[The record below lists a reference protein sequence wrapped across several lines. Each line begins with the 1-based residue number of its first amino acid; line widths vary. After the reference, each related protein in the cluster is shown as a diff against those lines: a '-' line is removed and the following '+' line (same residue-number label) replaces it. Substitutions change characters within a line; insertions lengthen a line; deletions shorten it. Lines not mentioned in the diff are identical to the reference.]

1 VSSPALEGALEGVS
15 QEAADDRAPASGTRR
30 RIYFLQ
36 LAKPRLNLLVVLTTL
51 GGYYMGARA
60 GLLAWQL
67 VFALLGTA
75 LVAAGAAALNQ
86 YMERDLDSLM
96 QRTRNRPLPAGGL
109 TPSAGLAFGA
119 SLAVAGILVLA
130 ALVNL
135 LTAALALVTCVA
147 YLAFYTPLKRVTP
160 LNTLVGAIPGAIP
173 PVMGWAA
180 AQASLGPEAGALF
193 AILFFWQLP
202 HFLAIAWLYR
212 EDYARAGCRMLPLE
226 EGGAKRTGFA
236 AVLYSTALVPAALS
250 PVLLGMAGNVYLVG
264 AGVLSLGF
272 LAASVHMARQA
283 SEAAARLLFRISLLV
298 LPLLF
303 LLMAL
308 DKIPRP

>member
-1 VSSPALEGALEGVS
+1 MSGPVLEGTLAGASE
-15 QEAADDRAPASGTRR
+15 EAVRDGAPGAGTSLRLS
-30 RIYFLQ
+30 FLQ

-60 GLLAWQL
+60 GLPAWQL

-75 LVAAGAAALNQ
+75 LVAGGAAALNQ

-96 QRTRNRPLPAGGL
+96 ERTRDRPLPSGGL
-109 TPSAGLAFGA
+109 TPAAGLAFGA
-119 SLAVAGILVLA
+119 LLAVSGILVLA

-135 LTAALALVTCVA
+135 LTAGLALVTCVA
-147 YLAFYTPLKRVTP
+147 YLMFYTPLKRVTP
-160 LNTLVGAIPGAIP
+160 MNTLVGAIPGAIP

-180 AQASLGPEAGALF
+180 AQNSLGPEAAALF

-226 EGGAKRTGFA
+226 EGGARRTGFA
-236 AVLYSTALVPAALS
+236 AVLYSAALVPAALA
-250 PVLLGMAGNVYLVG
+250 PVLLDLAGNVYLVG
-264 AGVLSLGF
+264 ASLMSMSF
-272 LAASVHMARQA
+272 LAASVHMARNAGEA
-283 SEAAARLLFRISLLV
+283 SARLLFRISLLV

-308 DKIPRP
+308 DKVPRP

>member
-1 VSSPALEGALEGVS
+1 VSAAA
-15 QEAADDRAPASGTRR
+15 EAARDVATAATRPR
-30 RIYFLQ
+30 GLSFLQ
-36 LAKPRLNLLVVLTTL
+36 LAKPRLNLLVLLTTL
-51 GGYYMGARA
+51 GGYYMGARP
-60 GLLAWQL
+60 GLPRWQL
-67 VFALLGTA
+67 VLALLGTA
-75 LVAAGAAALNQ
+75 LVAAGASALNQ

-96 QRTRNRPLPAGGL
+96 ERTRDRPLPSGGL
-109 TPSAGLAFGA
+109 APSTGLAFGVL
-119 SLAVAGILVLA
+119 LAVSGILLLA
-130 ALVNL
+130 WQVNL
-135 LTAALALVTCVA
+135 LTAGLALVTCVA
-147 YLAFYTPLKRVTP
+147 YLVFYTPLKRITP

-180 AQASLGPEAGALF
+180 AQASLGPEAAALF

-236 AVLYSTALVPAALS
+236 AVLYSAALVPAAMA
-250 PVLLGMAGNVYLVG
+250 PAFLGLAGNIYLVG
-264 AGVLSLGF
+264 AGLLSLTF
-272 LAASVHMARQA
+272 LAGSIHMARNA
-283 SEAAARLLFRISLLV
+283 GEAAARLLFRISLLV

-308 DKIPRP
+308 DKVPHA

>member
-1 VSSPALEGALEGVS
+1 VSGPALEGTLEVVAE
-15 QEAADDRAPASGTRR
+15 EAIRTGAPGTSRHLS
-30 RIYFLQ
+30 FLQ

-60 GLLAWQL
+60 GMPWRQM

-96 QRTRNRPLPAGGL
+96 ERTRNRPLPSGGL
-109 TPSAGLAFGA
+109 TPAAGLVFGIV
-119 SLAVAGILVLA
+119 LAVSGVLVLA

-147 YLAFYTPLKRVTP
+147 YLLFYTPLKRVTP

-180 AQASLGPEAGALF
+180 AQNSLGPEAAALF

-226 EGGAKRTGFA
+226 EGGPRRTGFA
-236 AVLYSTALVPAALS
+236 AVLYSAALVPAALS
-250 PVLLGMAGNVYLVG
+250 PALLGIVGNIYLVG
-264 AGVLSLGF
+264 ASLMSLTF
-272 LAASVHMARQA
+272 LLASVHMARKPG
-283 SEAAARLLFRISLLV
+283 EAAARLLFRISLLI

-308 DKIPRP
+308 DKVSLG

>member
-1 VSSPALEGALEGVS
+1 MSGPA
-15 QEAADDRAPASGTRR
+15 AAVTHDVASAAIMSRSAS
-30 RIYFLQ
+30 FLQ
-36 LAKPRLNLLVVLTTL
+36 LAKPRLNLLVLLTTL
-51 GGYYMGARA
+51 GGYYMGARP
-60 GLLAWQL
+60 GLPRWQL

-75 LVAAGAAALNQ
+75 LVAAGASALNQ

-96 QRTRNRPLPAGGL
+96 ERTRNRPLPSGGL
-109 TPSAGLAFGA
+109 APSTGLVFGA
-119 SLAVAGILVLA
+119 SLAVSGIVLLA
-130 ALVNL
+130 SLVNM

-147 YLAFYTPLKRVTP
+147 YLVFYTPLKRITP
-160 LNTLVGAIPGAIP
+160 LNTLVGALPGAIP

-180 AQASLGPEAGALF
+180 AQASLGPEAAALF

-236 AVLYSTALVPAALS
+236 AVLYSTAMVPAALA
-250 PVLLGMAGNVYLVG
+250 PALLGLAGNVYLAG
-264 AGVLSLGF
+264 AVVLSLAF
-272 LAASVHMARQA
+272 LAASIHMARNA
-283 SEAAARLLFRISLLV
+283 GEAAARLLFRVSLFV

-308 DKIPRP
+308 DKVPRA

>member
-1 VSSPALEGALEGVS
+1 MSSPALESALEGVS
-15 QEAADDRAPASGTRR
+15 GEEAGEVAPAAAMGRTHS
-30 RIYFLQ
+30 FLH
-36 LAKPRLNLLVVLTTL
+36 LVKPRLNLLVMLTTL

-60 GLLAWQL
+60 GLPGWPL

-86 YMERDLDSLM
+86 YQERDLDSLM
-96 QRTRNRPLPAGGL
+96 ERTRNRPLPSGAL
-109 TPSAGLAFGA
+109 TPSACLAFGA
-119 SLAVAGILVLA
+119 LLAVAGMLTLA
-130 ALVNL
+130 ALVSL

-147 YLAFYTPLKRVTP
+147 YLVFYTPLKRVTP

-180 AQASLGPEAGALF
+180 AQASLGPEAAVLF

-212 EDYARAGCRMLPLE
+212 EDYARAGFRMLPLE
-226 EGGAKRTGFA
+226 DGGAKRTGFA
-236 AVLYSTALVPAALS
+236 AVLYSTAMVPAALA
-250 PVLLGMAGNVYLVG
+250 PVALGLAGNVYLVG
-264 AGVLSLGF
+264 AALLSLGF
-272 LAASVHMARQA
+272 LAASANMARNP
-283 SEAAARLLFRISLLV
+283 SEASARLLFRISLLV

-308 DKIPRP
+308 DKVPRG